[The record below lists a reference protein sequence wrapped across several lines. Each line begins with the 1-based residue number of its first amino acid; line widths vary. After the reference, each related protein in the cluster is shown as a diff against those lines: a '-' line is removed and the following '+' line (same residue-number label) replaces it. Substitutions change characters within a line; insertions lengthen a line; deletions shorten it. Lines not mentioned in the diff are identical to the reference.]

1 MTTAHALNASAF
13 AGAKVTPARGARSSA
28 VGRKSVVTRAM
39 AVKTKT
45 LSIPK
50 TFEELKR
57 RGQCAFIPFICAGDG
72 GIDTTEKAVRILDE
86 VGSDVIELG
95 VPYSDPLADGPT
107 IQVRAKALDVPRS
120 GAGHARSPSP
130 YPKTNPASPTA
141 ALFPI
146 PADPTRAPVRVR
158 ALRPQAAAT
167 RALEAG
173 TTLDQVID
181 LVARVTPDVSAPI
194 VLFTYYNP
202 IYQRGFEPFVKK
214 IAAAGAKGLLV
225 PDIPLEET
233 GELSAVCKANGLD
246 LVLLS
251 TPTTPTDRMAKIAE
265 KSNGFI
271 YLVSVTGVTGVRS
284 GVESRV
290 EGLVKSLKSVT
301 DKPVA
306 VGFGISKREQAAE
319 VVQWGADGV
328 IVGSAL
334 VKALGEAKT
343 PEDGLAA
350 LKELAVELRE
360 GSNREGAKP
369 KGSGGGFFARLMGK
383 A

>member
-1 MTTAHALNASAF
+1 MHRMLIFEMPLRNLRQVDLVERIQIEKAL
-13 AGAKVTPARGARSSA
+13 GHDQWKMRRD
-28 VGRKSVVTRAM
+28 
-39 AVKTKT
+39 
-45 LSIPK
+45 
-50 TFEELKR
+50 KR
-57 RGQCAFIPFICAGDG
+57 RVERPGLIF
-72 GIDTTEKAVRILDE
+72 TRRI
-86 VGSDVIELG
+86 
-95 VPYSDPLADGPT
+95 A
-107 IQVRAKALDVPRS
+107 QVLQRPR
-120 GAGHARSPSP
+120 
-130 YPKTNPASPTA
+130 
-141 ALFPI
+141 
-146 PADPTRAPVRVR
+146 
-158 ALRPQAAAT
+158 
-167 RALEAG
+167 
-173 TTLDQVID
+173 LDQVID

-251 TPTTPTDRMAKIAE
+251 TPTTPEERMAKIAE

-360 GSNREGAKP
+360 GSNREGAKR

>member
-1 MTTAHALNASAF
+1 MHAW
-13 AGAKVTPARGARSSA
+13 RGS
-28 VGRKSVVTRAM
+28 GN
-39 AVKTKT
+39 
-45 LSIPK
+45 
-50 TFEELKR
+50 EY
-57 RGQCAFIPFICAGDG
+57 CDG
-72 GIDTTEKAVRILDE
+72 LMSK
-86 VGSDVIELG
+86 
-95 VPYSDPLADGPT
+95 
-107 IQVRAKALDVPRS
+107 
-120 GAGHARSPSP
+120 
-130 YPKTNPASPTA
+130 
-141 ALFPI
+141 
-146 PADPTRAPVRVR
+146 
-158 ALRPQAAAT
+158 
-167 RALEAG
+167 
-173 TTLDQVID
+173 DQVID

-233 GELSAVCKANGLD
+233 GELSAMCKANGLD

-251 TPTTPTDRMAKIAE
+251 TPTTPEERMAKIAE

>member
-1 MTTAHALNASAF
+1 MAHALHASAF
-13 AGAKVTPARGARSSA
+13 AGAKVAPMRAARSSA
-28 VGRKSVVTRAM
+28 STGRKSVVTRAM
-39 AVKTKT
+39 AAKT

-50 TFEELKR
+50 TFEDLKK

-86 VGSDVIELG
+86 AGSDVIELG

-107 IQVRAKALDVPRS
+107 IQ
-120 GAGHARSPSP
+120 
-130 YPKTNPASPTA
+130 
-141 ALFPI
+141 
-146 PADPTRAPVRVR
+146 
-158 ALRPQAAAT
+158 AAAT

-173 TTLDQVID
+173 TTLGDVVD
-181 LVARVTPDVSAPI
+181 LVARVSPDITAPI
-194 VLFTYYNP
+194 VLFTYFNP
-202 IYQRGFEPFVKK
+202 IYQRGFEPFVKS

-233 GELSAVCKANGLD
+233 GELSAVCKANGID

-251 TPTTPTDRMAKIAE
+251 TPTTPEERMAKIAD

-306 VGFGISKREQAAE
+306 VGFGISKKEQAQE
-319 VVQWGADGV
+319 VVKWGADGV

-334 VKALGEAKT
+334 VKALGEAAS
-343 PEDGLAA
+343 PEAGLAA
-350 LKELAVELRE
+350 LKTLAEELRE

-369 KGSGGGFFARLMGK
+369 KGSSGGGFFARLMGK